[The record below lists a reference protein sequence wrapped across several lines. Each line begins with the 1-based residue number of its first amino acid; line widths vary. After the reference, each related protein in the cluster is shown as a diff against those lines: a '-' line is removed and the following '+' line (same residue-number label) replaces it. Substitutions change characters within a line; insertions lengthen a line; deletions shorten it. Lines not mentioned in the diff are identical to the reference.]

1 MILTPEVITNN
12 DVIEESVNNGASVN
26 ELITDTIESDIMN
39 DTKNEDTSLD
49 KDVTNGENVTTGNDN
64 ET

>member
-26 ELITDTIESDIMN
+26 ELIKDTIENDITN

-49 KDVTNGENVTTGNDN
+49 KDVTNGEKVTTGNDN